1 MIIMIF
7 HTSKI
12 KKGYERLILREFE
25 ELTGVAI
32 RYLSKQSAHR
42 LFMDLKDADES
53 SYADEWF
60 KQSGLE
66 KKLRGMVEPN
76 EDGIYDLIQLSFT
89 KGVQDGLHEIDKTFV
104 MTKGYRKS
112 LEHLVNYNFKLIKN
126 TNTETIESIRKTITQ
141 AVATGE
147 GHSATVKRLSKLDL
161 EPVGRVTPRQRAN
174 MISRTEV
181 NRAFNTGNKNAYASW
196 GIDKVDLITAENGV
210 CDICLDLEDN
220 NPHPIE
226 ELNPPIHPNC
236 RCAVAAH
243 VIGSIFSELDKNV
256 SIKAEVPY

>member
-1 MIIMIF
+1 MIF

-12 KKGYERLILREFE
+12 EKGYERLILREFE

-53 SYADEWF
+53 SYANEWF
-60 KQSGLE
+60 KQSGLA

-112 LEHLVNYNFKLIKN
+112 LEHLTNYNFRLIKN
-126 TNTETIESIRKTITQ
+126 ANTETVESIRKTITQ
-141 AVATGE
+141 AVANGE
-147 GHSATVKRLSKLDL
+147 GHSETVKRLSKLDL
-161 EPVGRVTPRQRAN
+161 APVGGVTPRQRAN

-181 NRAFNTGNKNAYASW
+181 NRAFNTGTKNAYAGW
-196 GIDKVDLITAENGV
+196 GITQVDLITAGDRKV
-210 CDICLDLEDN
+210 CRMCLDLEAN

-236 RCAVAAH
+236 RCTVAAH
-243 VIGSIFSELDKNV
+243 VSGSIFDELDKNV
-256 SIKAEVPY
+256 SVKAEVPY